1 MFRKKKS
8 PDTTATRPVLRGRND
23 AGPDPGPSR
32 RADDNP
38 LARRFRADAE
48 PDTIDL
54 GGPARFPADV
64 DGGDPKTAS
73 LQTDAA
79 MLGRVISHDPETGK
93 FYVHPGT
100 VALPVTLQGEQ
111 VRAPTELRRGD
122 TIRLG
127 ATEIRF
133 GGSPAAGTQGLAEDF
148 SPAGSGPDRNPT

>member
-8 PDTTATRPVLRGRND
+8 PGTAETRPVLRGRTD

-32 RADDNP
+32 KAGDNP

-64 DGGDPKTAS
+64 DGSDPKTAS

-100 VALPVTLQGEQ
+100 ADLPVTLQGEP
-111 VRAPTELRRGD
+111 VLAPTELRQGD
-122 TIRLG
+122 TIRVG
-127 ATEIRF
+127 SMEIRF
-133 GGSPAAGTQGLAEDF
+133 GATL
-148 SPAGSGPDRNPT
+148 